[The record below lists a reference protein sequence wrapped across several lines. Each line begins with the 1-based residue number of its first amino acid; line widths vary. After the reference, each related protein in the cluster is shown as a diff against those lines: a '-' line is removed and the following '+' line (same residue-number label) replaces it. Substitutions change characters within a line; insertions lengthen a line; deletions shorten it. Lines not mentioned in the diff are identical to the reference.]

1 MLVPEFI
8 KSGQLPPDILFEVM
22 TSKSLS
28 EMKYK
33 VKKALKIQK
42 EENNQIQQL
51 QQKLEETTQQA
62 QQLQKELQNAQQQIK
77 QLNEQKIKLETDKM
91 NLEYKVDWF
100 KAQTEKSYRE
110 RQLDIEE
117 KKVDIEIAQLRD
129 GNPYNDQIRMK

>member
-42 EENNQIQQL
+42 EENNQL
-51 QQKLEETTQQA
+51 QQELQKA
-62 QQLQKELQNAQQQIK
+62 QQEIK
-77 QLNEQKIKLETDKM
+77 RLDEQRIKLETDKM

-100 KAQTEKSYRE
+100 KAQTDKAYRE

-129 GNPYNDQIRMK
+129 GNPYNDQIRIE